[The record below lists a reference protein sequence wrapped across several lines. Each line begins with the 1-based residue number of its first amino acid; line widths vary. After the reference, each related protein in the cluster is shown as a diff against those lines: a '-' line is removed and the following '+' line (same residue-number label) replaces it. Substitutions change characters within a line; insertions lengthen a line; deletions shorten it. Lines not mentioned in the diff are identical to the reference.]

1 MMSLSATHIQ
11 QRVAIT
17 ACLMVYR
24 GTIAIDTETLRA
36 TVLVENVG
44 KMDGKGEGDVHTKS
58 DAAD

>member
-1 MMSLSATHIQ
+1 MPLSATHIQ

-17 ACLMVYR
+17 VCLMAYR

-44 KMDGKGEGDVHTKS
+44 KADGKGEGE
-58 DAAD
+58 